1 MSDETKNC
9 FTSATAQHELVLTR
23 LIDVPRDKLFRCWT
37 EPALIVQWFT
47 PPPWKTVHAETA
59 VRVCGAS
66 YVVMKGP
73 DGTEMPN
80 RGVYL
85 EVVKNEKLVFT
96 DAYESAWVP
105 SGKAFFTC
113 VLTFDDEGGQP
124 GKTRY
129 TARAL
134 HWNAEDKK
142 AHEDMG
148 FHQGWGIATDQLAA
162 LAATL

>member
-1 MSDETKNC
+1 MSEETKNC
-9 FTSATAQHELVLTR
+9 FTPATVTHELSLMR
-23 LIDVPRDKLFRCWT
+23 LIDAPRDKLFRCWT

-47 PPPWKTVHAETA
+47 PPPWKTIHAETD
-59 VRVCGAS
+59 VRPGGAS

-113 VLTFDDEGGQP
+113 ILTFEDEA

-129 TARAL
+129 SARTL
-134 HWNAEDKK
+134 HWNAEDSK
-142 AHEDMG
+142 AHEAMG
-148 FHQGWGIATDQLAA
+148 FHVGWGTATDQLEA
-162 LAATL
+162 LAKTL